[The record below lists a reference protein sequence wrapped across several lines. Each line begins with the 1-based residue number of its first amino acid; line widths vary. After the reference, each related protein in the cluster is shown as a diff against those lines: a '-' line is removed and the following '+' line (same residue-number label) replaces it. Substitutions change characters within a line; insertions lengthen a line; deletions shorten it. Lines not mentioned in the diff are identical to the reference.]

1 MIYEAGRLRELATQ
15 VEYEVATLFGQVDAL
30 IRRPRDPSDP
40 VYLALVEAPLVHLR
54 LLDDF
59 LGQDLPK
66 PNTRHE
72 DDVVARHFLPD
83 WTPERFLPDATRDAI
98 NAQLQHLVSRREVGA
113 NWHFPSLL
121 TALAH
126 RFLEFANELADCDRD
141 RVDWFEVSIECCWWV
156 LDDSEAADRY
166 PNVLHGS

>member
-1 MIYEAGRLRELATQ
+1 MTYEPSRLQDLSEL
-15 VEYEVATLFGQVDAL
+15 VEYEVSTLFGQVDAL
-30 IRRPRDPSDP
+30 MQRPRDPSDP

-59 LGQDLPK
+59 LGQDVPK

-83 WTPERFLPDATRDAI
+83 WSPQRFLPDPTRDAI

-126 RFLEFANELADCDRD
+126 RFLQFANELASYDVN
-141 RVDWFEVSIECCWWV
+141 RVDWFDVSIDCCRLV
-156 LDDSEAADRY
+156 LDDDSEERY